1 MSTQL
6 ANDATAATAA
16 ILETQLVIDNVSR
29 AAENGAVYE
38 RRSPTTGQVVTRAA
52 AASAAD
58 AIAAADSAQGA
69 FLKWSRSAPSER
81 RRVLLKAADILE
93 TKTPAIIEAMA
104 KEVGAA
110 HALGGLQ
117 RVPDRAIC
125 SAKPPGWPPR
135 SRARRSRPTSPGRC
149 R

>member
-6 ANDATAATAA
+6 ASDATAATAA

-58 AIAAADSAQGA
+58 AIAAADSAQTA
-69 FLKWSRSAPSER
+69 FVKWSRSTPSER
-81 RRVLLKAADILE
+81 RRILLKAADILE

-104 KEVGAA
+104 KEVGASTLWA
-110 HALGGLQ
+110 GFNVFLAA
-117 RVPDRAIC
+117 VC
-125 SAKPPGWPPR
+125 SAKRRGWR
-135 SRARRSRPTSPGRC
+135 RRFREKRSRPTSPIRC